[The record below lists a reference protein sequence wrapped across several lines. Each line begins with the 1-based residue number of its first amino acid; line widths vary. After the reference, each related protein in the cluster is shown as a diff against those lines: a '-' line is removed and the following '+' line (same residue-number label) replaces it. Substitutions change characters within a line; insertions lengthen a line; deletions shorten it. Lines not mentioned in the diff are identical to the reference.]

1 MNKLLILFFILVL
14 SSCGKPKSVL
24 ICGDHEC
31 INKSEAKQ
39 YFKENLT
46 LEVKIISNKEEL
58 TYDLIDLNLNSKK
71 KNIKIKRNENV
82 KVVKKLS
89 KEEIK
94 IKKKE
99 IKNKKKIEKINP
111 RKKDNQISKNIV
123 KSKKINNTFE
133 FSDICLKLKKCDI
146 ENITDYLIK
155 LSNEKDFPNITSRE

>member
-111 RKKDNQISKNIV
+111 KKKDNQINKNIV
-123 KSKKINNTFE
+123 KFKKTNNNIE

>member
-94 IKKKE
+94 KKKKE

-111 RKKDNQISKNIV
+111 KKKDNQINKNIV
-123 KSKKINNTFE
+123 KFKKTNNNIE

>member
-1 MNKLLILFFILVL
+1 
-14 SSCGKPKSVL
+14 
-24 ICGDHEC
+24 
-31 INKSEAKQ
+31 
-39 YFKENLT
+39 
-46 LEVKIISNKEEL
+46 
-58 TYDLIDLNLNSKK
+58 
-71 KNIKIKRNENV
+71 
-82 KVVKKLS
+82 VKKLS

-99 IKNKKKIEKINP
+99 IKNKKKIDKINP

-133 FSDICLKLKKCDI
+133 FSEICLKLKKCDI

>member
-1 MNKLLILFFILVL
+1 M
-14 SSCGKPKSVL
+14 KPKSVL

-71 KNIKIKRNENV
+71 KKLRLKRNKNV

-99 IKNKKKIEKINP
+99 IKNKKKIEKKSD
-111 RKKDNQISKNIV
+111 KKGQ
-123 KSKKINNTFE
+123 
-133 FSDICLKLKKCDI
+133 
-146 ENITDYLIK
+146 
-155 LSNEKDFPNITSRE
+155 SNK

>member
-71 KNIKIKRNENV
+71 KNIKVKRNKNV

-123 KSKKINNTFE
+123 KFKKTNNNIE

>member
-71 KNIKIKRNENV
+71 KNIKVKRNKNV

-111 RKKDNQISKNIV
+111 KKKDNQINKNIV
-123 KSKKINNTFE
+123 KFKKTNNNIE